1 MYWIAGSAS
10 ASGKYTDC
18 NVTDR
23 DLWSCKPHSGEQPS
37 SRMVVRWPPGHRAPG
52 DDLQFHAVTK
62 WKWWALRMGI
72 PGFSKADYSNTTDA
86 HKPKLRPLDIP
97 AK

>member
-10 ASGKYTDC
+10 ASGKFTDC

-23 DLWSCKPHSGEQPS
+23 DLWSCKPHPGEQPS
-37 SRMVVRWPPGHRAPG
+37 ITHELSDGRPVHRAPG
-52 DDLQFHAVTK
+52 DDL
-62 WKWWALRMGI
+62 RMGI
-72 PGFSKADYSNTTDA
+72 PGLSKADYSNAIDA